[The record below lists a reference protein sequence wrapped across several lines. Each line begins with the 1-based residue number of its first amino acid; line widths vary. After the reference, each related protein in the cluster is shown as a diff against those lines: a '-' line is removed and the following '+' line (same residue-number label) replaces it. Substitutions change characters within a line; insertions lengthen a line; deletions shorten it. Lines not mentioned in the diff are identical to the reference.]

1 MAAAIIQ
8 FVAAAIFSFKMF
20 SVNSKLS
27 FDSLI
32 SFLRVPS
39 SWFVMLKFELTVFV
53 ICVACFVN
61 SSLKTFRISAMN
73 DSSLSTMFKITF
85 SALFRLLRFL
95 VFFIDCSQA
104 KKKKTLVSE
113 NASNEKN
120 LHMGGRKFIC
130 F

>member
-1 MAAAIIQ
+1 
-8 FVAAAIFSFKMF
+8 
-20 SVNSKLS
+20 
-27 FDSLI
+27 
-32 SFLRVPS
+32 
-39 SWFVMLKFELTVFV
+39 
-53 ICVACFVN
+53 
-61 SSLKTFRISAMN
+61 MN